1 MRSLLTSL
9 LLTSSHA
16 RLRYWSA
23 IALYLL
29 ILVLGSIPGTRA
41 EIGNVASGLVLHSCA
56 YAGLTFLLFTG
67 GSGTLPQRAAKAVL
81 TIMLMGALDEYVQS
95 YFPYR
100 HASVSDWLV
109 DCNAAVLCTVLM
121 SALWKQV
128 RGRAAVLIVY
138 LH

>member
-1 MRSLLTSL
+1 MRSYLTSL

-23 IALYLL
+23 IVLYLMIL
-29 ILVLGSIPGTRA
+29 ILGSIPGARA
-41 EIGNVASGLVLHSCA
+41 EIGDVAPGLVLHSCA

-67 GSGTLPQRAAKAVL
+67 GSGTLLQRAAKAVL

-100 HASVSDWLV
+100 HASVSDWMV
-109 DCNAAVLCTVLM
+109 DCNAAVLCAALLY
-121 SALWKQV
+121 ALWSKF
-128 RGRAAVLIVY
+128 AATPQR
-138 LH
+138 

>member
-16 RLRYWSA
+16 KLRCWSA

-29 ILVLGSIPGTRA
+29 ILVLGSIPGARA

-121 SALWKQV
+121 SALWSKF
-128 RGRAAVLIVY
+128 AVAPQS
-138 LH
+138 

>member
-29 ILVLGSIPGTRA
+29 ILILGSIPGARA

-81 TIMLMGALDEYVQS
+81 TIMLMGALDEYVQATS
-95 YFPYR
+95 LTAMPRCRIGWSIATPPY
-100 HASVSDWLV
+100 
-109 DCNAAVLCTVLM
+109 
-121 SALWKQV
+121 SAQS
-128 RGRAAVLIVY
+128 
-138 LH
+138 

>member
-1 MRSLLTSL
+1 MRSHLTSL

-23 IALYLL
+23 IVLYLL
-29 ILVLGSIPGTRA
+29 ILVLGSIPGARA
-41 EIGNVASGLVLHSCA
+41 EIGTVAPGLVLHSCA

-67 GSGTLPQRAAKAVL
+67 GSGSLLRRAAKAVL

-100 HASVSDWLV
+100 HASVSDWMV
-109 DCNAAVLCTVLM
+109 DCNAAVLCAALLCVLW
-121 SALWKQV
+121 S
-128 RGRAAVLIVY
+128 RYAATPQR
-138 LH
+138 

>member
-29 ILVLGSIPGTRA
+29 ILILGSIPGARA
-41 EIGNVASGLVLHSCA
+41 EIGNVAPGLVLHSCA

-67 GSGTLPQRAAKAVL
+67 GSGTLWQRAAKAVL

-109 DCNAAVLCTVLM
+109 DSNAAVLCAVLM
-121 SALWKQV
+121 TALWSKF
-128 RGRAAVLIVY
+128 AAAPQS
-138 LH
+138 

>member
-121 SALWKQV
+121 SALWSKF
-128 RGRAAVLIVY
+128 AVAPQS
-138 LH
+138 